1 MGMGSKMYLGFDEE
15 RRANV
20 YWLPDGRKMY
30 KYLDG
35 RIEMI

>member
-1 MGMGSKMYLGFDEE
+1 MGRTYLGYDEE

-20 YWLPDGRKMY
+20 YWLPDGKTMY

-35 RIEMI
+35 RIEIV